1 MRHGLFL
8 PPFGAT
14 AHPKYFGE
22 LAQQAEAAGWE
33 GVFLW
38 DHLVYPDVPQLV
50 DPWIALTAIA
60 GATRTIKLG
69 PMVSPLPR
77 RHPWGLARQVAALD
91 LLSDGRLV
99 LGVGR
104 RDLRGGEFATFGE
117 ELDRRVRGEMLDE
130 SLSLLHQL
138 LSGARV
144 EHRGKHYL
152 VDGAQFLPTPH
163 QQPLPTWVAAR
174 WPNRAPL
181 RRAARYQGVFVIQV
195 GRPEEILE
203 LRSLLAGFGVGDRPF
218 EIVVAMAPGRD
229 PGPWEAVGVTWYLTE
244 LGPFDLRRAAVEA
257 VVAAGPPKT
266 RT

>member
-8 PPFGAT
+8 RPFGAT

-38 DHLVYPDVPQLV
+38 DHLGYPDVPQLV

-144 EHRGKHYL
+144 ERRGKHYL
-152 VDGAQFLPTPH
+152 VEGVQFLPTPH

-174 WPNRAPL
+174 WPNRAPR
-181 RRAARYQGVFVIQV
+181 RRAARCQGGFVIQV
-195 GRPEEILE
+195 ERPEEILE
-203 LRSLLAGFGVGDRPF
+203 VRSLLAGFGVGDRPF
-218 EIVVAMAPGRD
+218 EIVMAMAPGRD
-229 PGPWEAVGVTWYLTE
+229 PGPWEAAGVTWYLTR
-244 LGPFDLRRAAVEA
+244 LGPFDLRRAAVEG

-266 RT
+266 LT